1 MALRQ
6 RETVTFRDAQILYP
20 NFAGTKKQYN
30 AEGDRNF
37 NILLD
42 ETLAREL
49 EANGWNVKLK
59 KRSDDEEY
67 GPSEYQLKVA
77 VSYKVRAP
85 RVWLISSGG
94 RNMLGEGIVGVLDEL
109 DPVRV
114 DLVISAYDW
123 EMNGN
128 TGRKA
133 YLQSMFYTM
142 YEDELEL
149 EYANVPILGTN
160 GGDVGTSEITSAV
173 NPETEVGPRLPYDH
187 EGEVVSVG

>member
-6 RETVTFRDAQILYP
+6 RETVTFRDAEILYP
-20 NFAGTKKQYN
+20 NFSGTKKQYN

-42 ETLAREL
+42 EALAKEL
-49 EANGWNVKLK
+49 EANGWNVKPR
-59 KRSDDEEY
+59 KRSEDEEY
-67 GPSEYQLKVA
+67 GPPDYQLKVA

-109 DPVRV
+109 DPVKV
-114 DLVISAYDW
+114 DFTISAYDW

-160 GGDVGTSEITSAV
+160 GGDVGTPEITSGTIS
-173 NPETEVGPRLPYDH
+173 ETDAGARLPYDH
-187 EGEVVSVG
+187 EGTVVN